1 MNGAARAVLDERGC
15 RKIHEAAL
23 TLLEEV
29 GCAVLDPEA
38 LALLQANGARVDGE
52 RARFGEA
59 LVERARSTAPA
70 RYTVAGRRPELDLHV
85 GLGEPAVLAS
95 ASGPPF
101 VLSGGRYRTGT
112 LEDLTAAVRLAHL
125 SPNIDVL
132 GYSVEPGDV
141 PEERRPKVV
150 AHLHAT
156 SSDKNCRYT
165 VTSLSELQVATDV
178 LEILHGADW
187 HARSR
192 LWSVVNT
199 TSPLQFSAEGAQ
211 VLLRLARLGQPVLV
225 AVCAMGGTTAPITLA
240 GLLAVQHAELL
251 VGLVLTQLA
260 NEGTPFLYGG
270 TSSLSSMQSG
280 ALMIGAP
287 AYWSLMEATVR
298 LGHWLGVPVRAGGS
312 VTDAHLPDA
321 QAGIESAL
329 AMDTVLRTGAQ
340 YVLHAAGILSSFN
353 CFSPEKFVIDDEVI
367 SGIRVAR
374 RPIEVDDETL
384 ALDVV
389 KAAGPGGT
397 VLGQR
402 THAQARARRHP
413 PDDHEPRALRD
424 LAVTGRR
431 RSRRRSRRARRRT
444 AGVLRAAGRPRPGG
458 AAAAR
463 RLLPGLS
470 PDLETLEH
478 PREHPVGVGEV
489 DVGVH
494 RDLDGEPVDDGAEEL
509 GQAQQVGVG
518 QTRSAVLHAEPLEL
532 RLPVPAEQH
541 GHPAPQHLVA
551 HHVRQQLVED
561 LEVLDRRRH
570 APHLLDQA
578 RDALARSDVLHPV
591 QRVEVLVVDHGVEH
605 GGDESGLVVEVVGD
619 HRLVLAGAF
628 ADGLERERLEPLFGD
643 DLLGRDEQVL
653 RRLRAATRAG
663 LRRRNAGGRSADVS
677 PSPSVLQPPGA
688 IATLTS
694 PGSPSKN
701 RFDIPSR
708 PLCNGAT
715 N

>member
-1 MNGAARAVLDERGC
+1 MNGAAQAVLDERGC

-38 LALLQANGARVDGE
+38 LALLRANGARVDGE

-70 RYTVAGRRPELDLHV
+70 RYTVAGRRPELDQHV

-101 VLSGGRYRTGT
+101 VLADGGHRPGT
-112 LEDLTAAVRLAHL
+112 LADLTTAVRLAHL

-132 GYSVEPGDV
+132 GYSVEPNDV
-141 PEERRPKVV
+141 AEERRARVV

-165 VTSLSELQVATDV
+165 VTTLAELQVATNV
-178 LEILHGADW
+178 LEILYGADW
-187 HARSR
+187 HARR
-192 LWSVVNT
+192 RVWSVINT
-199 TSPLQFSAEGAQ
+199 TSPLQFSADGAQ

-225 AVCAMGGTTAPITLA
+225 AVCAMGGTTAPITLS

-367 SGIRVAR
+367 GGIRVAR

-397 VLGQR
+397 VLGQAH
-402 THAQARARRHP
+402 TRRHAR
-413 PDDHEPRALRD
+413 DGIRRTIMNRAPYETWRSQGGDD
-424 LAVTGRR
+424 LA
-431 RSRRRSRRARRRT
+431 A
-444 AGVLRAAGRPRPGG
+444 

-463 RLLPGLS
+463 VTELLESYVP
-470 PDLETLEH
+470 PD
-478 PREHPVGVGEV
+478 
-489 DVGVH
+489 
-494 RDLDGEPVDDGAEEL
+494 DLDPVVRRQLDAYCL
-509 GQAQQVGVG
+509 G
-518 QTRSAVLHAEPLEL
+518 
-532 RLPVPAEQH
+532 
-541 GHPAPQHLVA
+541 
-551 HHVRQQLVED
+551 
-561 LEVLDRRRH
+561 
-570 APHLLDQA
+570 
-578 RDALARSDVLHPV
+578 
-591 QRVEVLVVDHGVEH
+591 
-605 GGDESGLVVEVVGD
+605 
-619 HRLVLAGAF
+619 
-628 ADGLERERLEPLFGD
+628 
-643 DLLGRDEQVL
+643 
-653 RRLRAATRAG
+653 
-663 LRRRNAGGRSADVS
+663 
-677 PSPSVLQPPGA
+677 
-688 IATLTS
+688 
-694 PGSPSKN
+694 
-701 RFDIPSR
+701 
-708 PLCNGAT
+708 
-715 N
+715 